1 MISRGKGLAC
11 MCLILVAIVTATGCA
26 EKDIH
31 NENAH
36 AQKSLVKDGTNGGKA
51 AIADEKNSGDL
62 VKLSNVEKDWART
75 IDIPFEKTQFTPS
88 LKPYAVKGDLS
99 NIANLDQFPQMSTMQ
114 REMLVENGFFVRPT
128 LEEQLFYIYE
138 HNEYKKIPTFVTTD
152 SVLQVYH
159 VFYDYSLRT
168 LESKKLLDQVEE
180 LTGNMLQ
187 KSIEM
192 HNRIKDEQVKG
203 ALLKNIAF
211 FGTAEL
217 LLQNELPSGMPE
229 KAKAMAKS
237 EADQIL
243 SEGGF
248 ERSNIFPYQ
257 LDYSQYRPRGH
268 YTRSED
274 LKRYF
279 KAMMWYGQAP
289 FPLYK
294 DKEEKEPNVEQTL
307 QALLITYA
315 SLTEPDI
322 ESDDENDFE
331 KWKNIYE
338 PTSFYVGAADDLNIR
353 HYKDL
358 LVGVYGSQPDIER
371 LIDSKKLDELFKKAK
386 YLPSPKIQAKYTS
399 VDTPVG
405 KQFRFMGQRYIPDSE
420 IIQNMVEPLARP
432 IPNGLDVMAA
442 LGSYRA
448 YSILTEF
455 YNEDTNW
462 DGYIPALE
470 KMKREMDSTT
480 ESTWK
485 SNMYYGWLW
494 TLKGF
499 LTEYEE
505 GYPSFMTNEA
515 WTDKALGTAL
525 GSWSE
530 LKHDTVLYG
539 KQSGAECGGGEEP
552 PQIKGYVEPSIEVY
566 EKLLW
571 LNRYSRANLKER
583 GFLDGTVESRLQDFD
598 DLLEFLIRCSV
609 KELEGEEL
617 TSDEYYQLLTYGGM
631 LEYLTSSFAGDGD
644 VRWFEITSET
654 DKNMAV
660 ISDVHTVAPNQF
672 SQGGYFEVGVGPAHE
687 IYVVVPI
694 GDKLYITRGAV
705 FSYHEFLNEGKRL
718 TDEEWQDMIKEG
730 EKPSQPE
737 WMKRYMV
744 EDDLEIPVPAEPY
757 SSGC

>member
-1 MISRGKGLAC
+1 MFNRGRSVVC
-11 MCLILVAIVTATGCA
+11 MCLISAAIVAAAGCSD
-26 EKDIH
+26 KDNH
-31 NENAH
+31 NETSETAG
-36 AQKSLVKDGTNGGKA
+36 KSEGEIKAEVEYEKTLGK
-51 AIADEKNSGDL
+51 L
-62 VKLSNVEKDWART
+62 MKLSDVENAYGRT
-75 IDIPFEKTQFTPS
+75 VDVPFERVEFTPS
-88 LKPYAVKGDLS
+88 LAPYAVKSDLS
-99 NIANLDQFPQMSTMQ
+99 NIVNLDQFPQMSKMQ
-114 REMLVENGFFVRPT
+114 RDMLVKNGFFVSPT

-138 HNEYKKIPTFVTTD
+138 HNEYKKIPAFVTTD

-168 LESKKLLDQVEE
+168 LESKKLLAQVER
-180 LTGNMLQ
+180 LTDSMLK
-187 KSIEM
+187 KSIEI
-192 HNRIKDEQVKG
+192 HSRVKDEQVKG
-203 ALLKNIAF
+203 ALVKNMAF

-217 LLQNELPSGMPE
+217 LLEKELPADMPDE
-229 KAKAMAKS
+229 ANAMAKS
-237 EADQIL
+237 EVNKIL
-243 SEGGF
+243 AEGGF
-248 ERSNIFPYQ
+248 ERPNIFPYQ

-274 LKRYF
+274 LRRYF

-294 DKEEKEPNVEQTL
+294 DKDETKRNVEQTL

-315 SLTEPDI
+315 SLTEIDM
-322 ESDDENDFE
+322 ETGGENDFE
-331 KWKNIYE
+331 IWENIYG
-338 PTSFYVGAADDLNIR
+338 PTMFYVGSADDLSIN
-353 HYKDL
+353 HYRDL
-358 LVGVYGSQPDIER
+358 LIDVYGSQPDIEK
-371 LIDSKKLDELFKKAK
+371 LADTKKLDELFEKAK
-386 YLPSPKIQAKYTS
+386 DLPEPQIQAKYTS

-420 IIQNMVEPLARP
+420 IIQETVEPISRP
-432 IPNGLDVMAA
+432 IPSGLDVMAA
-442 LGSYRA
+442 LGSGRA
-448 YSILTEF
+448 YDILTEF
-455 YNEDTNW
+455 YDEDAKWN
-462 DGYIPALE
+462 GYIPAIEEMKGKME
-470 KMKREMDSTT
+470 KVK

-499 LTEYEE
+499 LTEHGE

-515 WTDKALGTAL
+515 WADKSLATAL

-552 PQIKGYVEPSIEVY
+552 PQIKGYIEPSIEVY

-571 LNRYSRANLKER
+571 LNRYSRVNLKER
-583 GFLDGTVESRLQDFD
+583 GLLDGSVESKLQEFD
-598 DLLEFLIRCSV
+598 DLLKFLIKCSV

-631 LEYLTSSFAGDGD
+631 LEYLTSSFAGEGGM
-644 VRWFEITSET
+644 RWFEITSET

-660 ISDVHTVAPNQF
+660 ISDIHTVAPNQF
-672 SQGGYFEVGVGPAHE
+672 SPGGYFEVGVGPAHE

-694 GDKLYITRGAV
+694 GEKLYLTRGAV
-705 FSYHEFLNEGKRL
+705 FSYHEFLSKSKRL
-718 TDEEWQDMIKEG
+718 TDEEWQRMIEEG
-730 EKPSQPE
+730 NQPGQPE
-737 WMKRYMV
+737 WMKGYMV
-744 EDDLEIPVPAEPY
+744 EDDIEIPVPAEPY